1 MLTII
6 FFVALIWVTFK
17 LFVLGVKAAW
27 GIAKVL
33 CTVLLF
39 PAFIVGLFLVGLIS
53 IAIPILIIVGLVTLV
68 SNAAL
73 A

>member
-17 LFVLGVKAAW
+17 LFVLGIKAAW
-27 GIAKVL
+27 GIAKVI

-39 PAFIVGLFLVGLIS
+39 PSFIVGLFLVGLAYVAVIV
-53 IAIPILIIVGLVTLV
+53 LIVVGVGALI
-68 SNAAL
+68 SNAIL

>member
-6 FFVALIWVTFK
+6 FFAALIWVTFK
-17 LFVLGVKAAW
+17 LFVLGIKAAW
-27 GIAKVL
+27 GIAKVI

-39 PAFIVGLFLVGLIS
+39 PSFIVGLCLVGLIS
-53 IAIPILIIVGLVTLV
+53 VAVPILIVVGIVILIL
-68 SNAAL
+68 NASL